1 MTAPFALRSV
11 VPVLLLVLLVSAS
24 RKPQSLPIVEAN
36 DNRTPAGTLQNGVL
50 TVSLVVG
57 MARWYPE
64 AADGPF
70 AEVEAFGEE
79 GKAPQIPGPLI
90 RVPQGTMV
98 SATIRNALVDST
110 VWIRGLVTRPAS
122 RPDSIPIKPGEKIEL
137 RFLAGAPGT
146 YLYYATPG
154 IVDYDKREREQLMG
168 ALVVDSA
175 GARTDDRILMINI
188 WGEPVDST
196 RSRNAY
202 AINGKSWPHTER
214 FHANVGDSLR
224 WRVINGSMRGHPMH
238 LHGFYF
244 RVDSRGTYLAD
255 TVLGERRREAVTEN
269 MPAFA
274 TMSMVWSPDRPG
286 NWLFHCHLT
295 FHVVA
300 GARLDGHEDQHD
312 HVADPM
318 RHMAGLVTGI
328 TVRDPYGLEVKASG
342 PVRKLRLFA
351 NEHAD
356 KGRTGFRMT
365 YVLQRDELEPAR
377 DSVEYTGGLLLFE
390 RGERAEVTVINR
402 THSATSVHWH
412 GLELESYSDG
422 VAGWSGLDMNVAPT
436 VAPNDSFIARLS
448 VPRAGTFIY
457 HTHLNDL
464 EQLRSGA
471 WGPLIVLEKGEKFDP
486 ETDHVFT
493 IGLDVARRSS
503 GPVVNGDSIGAP
515 MFIEAGTRH
524 RFRFVNITA
533 AGSPLFTILKDTV
546 PVTWIPRAKDGA
558 DYNANLRAPRR
569 AIRGLGP
576 GETYD
581 AEWAPTERGEYMLRI
596 GNRTRAYY
604 TRKII
609 VR

>member
-24 RKPQSLPIVEAN
+24 KGPESLPIVEAN
-36 DNRTPAGTLQNGVL
+36 DNRTPAGKLQDGVL
-50 TVSLVVG
+50 TIGLVVQ

-70 AEVEAFGEE
+70 AEVEAFAEE

-90 RVPQGTMV
+90 RVPEGTTV

-110 VWIRGLVTRPAS
+110 VWVRGLVTRPGAA
-122 RPDSIPIKPGEKIEL
+122 PDSIPVKPGEKIVL

-146 YLYYATPG
+146 YLYYATSG

-168 ALVVDSA
+168 ALVVDPV
-175 GARTDDRILMINI
+175 GAQADDRILMINI

-202 AINGKSWPHTER
+202 TINGKSWPHTER
-214 FHANVGDSLR
+214 FNANVGDSLR

-244 RVDSRGTYLAD
+244 RVDSRGSYLAD
-255 TVLGERRREAVTEN
+255 TALGDRRREAVTEN
-269 MPAFA
+269 MPAFT

-295 FHVVA
+295 FHVLA

-318 RHMAGLVTGI
+318 QHMAGLVTGI
-328 TVRDPYGLEVKASG
+328 TVRDPHGLAAKASG

-351 NEHAD
+351 NERAD
-356 KGRTGFRMT
+356 KGRTGFRMN
-365 YVLQRDELEPAR
+365 YVLQRDAVEPAR

-390 RGERAEVTVINR
+390 RDERPEVTVINR

-422 VAGWSGLDMNVAPT
+422 VAGWSGLDMNVAPM
-436 VAPNDSFIARLS
+436 VAPNDSFTARLA

-464 EQLRSGA
+464 EQIRSGA
-471 WGPLIVLEKGEKFDP
+471 WGPLIVLEKGQKFDP

-493 IGLDVARRSS
+493 FGLDVARRSS
-503 GPVVNGDSIGAP
+503 GPVVNGDSIGVP
-515 MFIEAGTRH
+515 MIFKAGTSH

-533 AGSPLFTILKDTV
+533 ANTTAFTILKDSI
-546 PVTWIPRAKDGA
+546 PVTWAPRAKDGA
-558 DYNANLRAPRR
+558 DYSASLRVPRR
-569 AIRGLGP
+569 AGQRLGP

-581 AEWAPTERGEYMLRI
+581 ADWTPTEPGEYLVRI
-596 GNRTRAYY
+596 GNRARPYY